1 MDFLQGLNPEQQRAV
16 EHVEGPLLILAGAGS
31 GKTRVITHRMA
42 YLVRHHHVPGPCIL
56 AVTFTNKA
64 SAEMRE
70 RVQQLLGEPTQ
81 RNLPLVSTF
90 HSFCVRL
97 LRRDG
102 ASLAQV
108 RPSFTT
114 KFNIYDAADQLS
126 VVKSVFRNLGLDEKQ
141 FMQARAALG
150 KISHAK
156 NHKESPTD
164 LMKQATDP
172 VASRMAVVYEQYE
185 AALKKANALDF
196 DDLLLESVRVLRV
209 DDQLRELYNRR
220 FEFMMVDEYQDTN
233 RSQYE
238 LMRLLTERENIGVVG
253 DEDQSIYSWRGANIR
268 NILDFQKDFHNAA
281 VIRLEENYRSV
292 KNVLEAAGAVV
303 AKNKARL
310 GKTLWTNA
318 ESGDLIGLYEA
329 GAGEDEALFIA
340 DSIDQYLKRNPKDRV
355 AVLYRTNSQS
365 RQIEEAL
372 RRYGRKYI
380 VLGGLSFY
388 ERAEIKDILCY
399 LKALRNPT
407 DVVSLQRIINVPARG
422 IGKST
427 VEQIELQASQSGAT
441 FWHAMEEMLEAHQFP
456 ARAEAAAAAFH
467 RTMTELRHEIETRP
481 VDAIIRDILTITG
494 YQKMLEVDKGPEA
507 EGRLGNLQEL
517 LNAAA
522 DSTERGDTLADFLDH
537 AALVADSDE
546 LDEKAQISLLTMHNA
561 KGLEWPSVYVA
572 GLEEGLFPHSRSLD
586 NEEALEEE
594 RRLCYVALTRA
605 QKKLTLT
612 WAQVRRR
619 YGGGAPEA
627 SLPSRFLDE
636 IPKRLTERLDDKV
649 SPDRVDLFVER
660 REVRDTVKKN
670 LFTGKTYN
678 SVDNISQFFSERGMP
693 APRGFTQ
700 PAGRGPVGSQTP
712 VPPAQVQQPRPVP
725 SGGAKVLQMPLIPR
739 DAQAAQPAR
748 PVGSPAVIPARMVR
762 AKKPFGPGSVVE
774 HPRYGRGT
782 VLRREGDGDDAKLTI
797 TFPKHGL
804 KKLVER
810 FAGLKIED

>member
-1 MDFLQGLNPEQQRAV
+1 MDFLQGLNPEQRRAV

-42 YLVRHHHVPGPCIL
+42 HMVREHRIPGPAIL

-64 SAEMRE
+64 SSEMRE
-70 RVQQLLGEPTQ
+70 RVQHLLSEPTQ

-108 RPSFTT
+108 RPGFTT
-114 KFNIYDAADQLS
+114 QFNIYDAADQLS
-126 VVKSVFRNLGLDEKQ
+126 VVKSIFRNLGLDEKQ
-141 FMQARAALG
+141 FMQARAALSI
-150 KISHAK
+150 ISHAK
-156 NHKESPTD
+156 NHKETPTD
-164 LMKQATDP
+164 FLKKAQDPAAT
-172 VASRMAVVYEQYE
+172 RMAVVYEQYE
-185 AALKKANALDF
+185 GALRKANALDF

-209 DDQLRELYNRR
+209 DEQLRELYNRR
-220 FEFMMVDEYQDTN
+220 YEFMMVDEYQDTN
-233 RSQYE
+233 SSQYD
-238 LMRLLTERENIGVVG
+238 LMRLMTARNNIGVVG

-268 NILDFQKDFHNAA
+268 NILDFQKDFRDAT
-281 VIRLEENYRSV
+281 VIRLEENYRST

-310 GKTLWTNA
+310 GKTLWTSA
-318 ESGDLIGLYEA
+318 ASGDLIGFYEA

-340 DSIDQYLKRNPKDRV
+340 DSIDNYLKRNPQERV

-388 ERAEIKDILCY
+388 ERAEIKDMLCY

-407 DVVSLQRIINVPARG
+407 DVVSMQRIINVPARG

-427 VEQIELQASQSGAT
+427 VEQIELQASQTGRT
-441 FWHAMEEMLEAHQFP
+441 FWHTLEDMLEAHQFP
-456 ARAEAAAAAFH
+456 ARAAAAVDAFH
-467 RTMTELRHEIETRP
+467 RIMTELMKDVEKRP
-481 VDAIIRDILTITG
+481 VDAVIRDILAWTG
-494 YQKMLEVDKGPEA
+494 YQKMLEAEQGPEA

-522 DSTERGDTLADFLDH
+522 DSTERGDTLAEFLDH
-537 AALVADSDE
+537 AALVADSDS
-546 LDEKAQISLLTMHNA
+546 LDEKAQVSLLTMHNA
-561 KGLEWPSVYVA
+561 KGLEWPAVYVA
-572 GLEEGLFPHSRSLD
+572 GMEEGLFPHSRSRD

-605 QKKLTLT
+605 QKRLTLS
-612 WAQVRRR
+612 WARLRRR

-627 SLPSRFLDE
+627 SIPSRFLEE
-636 IPKRLTERLDDKV
+636 IPRHLTERLDDDGG
-649 SPDRVDLFVER
+649 SDPVDLFAER
-660 REVRDTVKKN
+660 REVRDTVKKK

-693 APRGFTQ
+693 APKGFMRPPPPPPPT
-700 PAGRGPVGSQTP
+700 PAGGEAAPMALAGA
-712 VPPAQVQQPRPVP
+712 PAGQAPRPA
-725 SGGAKVLQMPLIPR
+725 GAKVLQMPLIPR
-739 DAQAAQPAR
+739 DVPPAAPPAMAPAPKVMR
-748 PVGSPAVIPARMVR
+748 P
-762 AKKPFGPGSVVE
+762 KKPFGAGSVVE

-797 TFPKHGL
+797 NFPGHGL
-804 KKLVER
+804 KKLIEK
-810 FAGLKIED
+810 FAGLKIET